1 MRKTLFAA
9 FITLVCMQM
18 QAQTNDSIQHR
29 IDSLENT
36 VRELKATI
44 DSNEKEKKDKSVW
57 GRKKFLTIGY
67 VSQSLSPKYGNDLE
81 GSFGVS
87 LTSGRTIYLH
97 KKPIW
102 GKLKFALDLGM
113 DVNYTKYKDFD
124 EDYNNYYENEDSPAL
139 LSGMHQ
145 CDLGALL
152 GASATVN
159 PVGDLRVSAY
169 FRFVPTYSMLIID
182 EDMSGS
188 YVSFFTYGGE
198 VTWKAIGIGIEGRSG
213 SGKYGSIISDDES
226 GEDIKEKFSTSSLR
240 VYLSFRF

>member
-1 MRKTLFAA
+1 
-9 FITLVCMQM
+9 
-18 QAQTNDSIQHR
+18 
-29 IDSLENT
+29 
-36 VRELKATI
+36 
-44 DSNEKEKKDKSVW
+44 
-57 GRKKFLTIGY
+57 
-67 VSQSLSPKYGNDLE
+67 
-81 GSFGVS
+81 
-87 LTSGRTIYLH
+87 
-97 KKPIW
+97 
-102 GKLKFALDLGM
+102 
-113 DVNYTKYKDFD
+113 
-124 EDYNNYYENEDSPAL
+124 
-139 LSGMHQ
+139 MHQ

-182 EDMSGS
+182 EDISGS

>member
-9 FITLVCMQM
+9 FITLACVQM

-97 KKPIW
+97 KNRF
-102 GKLKFALDLGM
+102 GESS
-113 DVNYTKYKDFD
+113 N
-124 EDYNNYYENEDSPAL
+124 SPW
-139 LSGMHQ
+139 
-145 CDLGALL
+145 
-152 GASATVN
+152 
-159 PVGDLRVSAY
+159 
-169 FRFVPTYSMLIID
+169 
-182 EDMSGS
+182 
-188 YVSFFTYGGE
+188 
-198 VTWKAIGIGIEGRSG
+198 TWAW
-213 SGKYGSIISDDES
+213 
-226 GEDIKEKFSTSSLR
+226 T
-240 VYLSFRF
+240 

>member
-9 FITLVCMQM
+9 FITLACVQM

-87 LTSGRTIYLH
+87 THKRTYHISSQEADFGKAQIRPGLGHGRELYQIQGLRRR
-97 KKPIW
+97 
-102 GKLKFALDLGM
+102 LQQ
-113 DVNYTKYKDFD
+113 
-124 EDYNNYYENEDSPAL
+124 L
-139 LSGMHQ
+139 L
-145 CDLGALL
+145 
-152 GASATVN
+152 
-159 PVGDLRVSAY
+159 
-169 FRFVPTYSMLIID
+169 
-182 EDMSGS
+182 
-188 YVSFFTYGGE
+188 
-198 VTWKAIGIGIEGRSG
+198 
-213 SGKYGSIISDDES
+213 
-226 GEDIKEKFSTSSLR
+226 
-240 VYLSFRF
+240 

>member
-9 FITLVCMQM
+9 FITLACVQM

-113 DVNYTKYKDFD
+113 DVNYTKYKDSAKTTTTIMRMRILPHCFR
-124 EDYNNYYENEDSPAL
+124 A
-139 LSGMHQ
+139 
-145 CDLGALL
+145 CT
-152 GASATVN
+152 SATWARCWARQ
-159 PVGDLRVSAY
+159 PRSILWATCACL
-169 FRFVPTYSMLIID
+169 PT
-182 EDMSGS
+182 SGS
-188 YVSFFTYGGE
+188 CPPTPCSL
-198 VTWKAIGIGIEGRSG
+198 
-213 SGKYGSIISDDES
+213 
-226 GEDIKEKFSTSSLR
+226 STR
-240 VYLSFRF
+240 I

>member
-9 FITLVCMQM
+9 FITLACVQM

-102 GKLKFALDLGM
+102 GK
-113 DVNYTKYKDFD
+113 DFG
-124 EDYNNYYENEDSPAL
+124 EDYNNYYEDEDSPAL

-182 EDMSGS
+182 EDISGS

-213 SGKYGSIISDDES
+213 SGKYGSIISNDES